1 MRPLFI
7 VNEHAGK
14 GKTKRRWSKIQRYLQ
29 NAGIEHEVCF
39 TSRPQDATEIAK
51 QSSSGNYS
59 HVIAVGGDGTI
70 HEVVNGLAGQPTVFG
85 MIPTGTGNDLARMFD
100 LPNDPVRAVER
111 VLHGTQRT
119 IDLLDLNG
127 TYVSNIVGLGFD
139 AAVAKDTNTAN
150 WKKRAGALGYVLS
163 VVKMM
168 FAFQPFR
175 LQVELDGKTMVFE
188 GCWLVAIG
196 NSKYYGGGMQIC
208 PDAKMDDGLLDV
220 CIVNNLTR
228 LQLLRF
234 FPTVFSG
241 KHIRLPQ
248 VTYMQGKSVRV
259 QTDRPIP
266 MHGNG
271 EILGTTPCE
280 INIRP
285 AALQVIH

>member
-266 MHGNG
+266 IHGNG